1 MSGQHD
7 LAKIMSH
14 ESTSEICSCER
25 DDTDVRIFSGR
36 LGSYCMNLVQKR
48 LQLCSYLSSYPREE
62 LKLHPEVNTV
72 SSAEHL
78 YSDDCL
84 KYCTYAYFCL
94 LWYLAS
100 AWFNS

>member
-14 ESTSEICSCER
+14 ESTSEICSYER
-25 DDTDVRIFSGR
+25 DVRICSAR

-48 LQLCSYLSSYPREE
+48 LQLCSYLPSYPREE
-62 LKLHPEVNTV
+62 LKLHPEVNAV

-94 LWYLAS
+94 LWHLAS